1 MAYDTIGASRVAWAG
16 KPYPAVRDVAERDGS
31 TAVVPVGSLEQ
42 HGHHLPTATDT
53 ILADAVAT
61 TAAERVAAEQPVL
74 VTPPL
79 WTGHSPHHTPFG
91 GTVSLDGGDLLSL
104 LEDTAAS
111 VLDNGFDGLLFLNG
125 HGGNGAVVASATS
138 TVGAAHRDAEIL
150 GVTYFDLGAD
160 RIAEIRESDRGG
172 AGHAGEVET
181 SMIAHLRPDLVDMDA
196 AEGTPWDSPYD
207 RARDDLSHPGPLAA
221 YADFDAYSD
230 TGSVGEPELATPEKG
245 ERFFEVFVD
254 EVADVLRRLHGQAR

>member
-1 MAYDTIGASRVAWAG
+1 MYGAIGSSSVEWAG
-16 KPYPAVRDVAERDGS
+16 TPYRTVRDLAGRNGS

-61 TAAERVAAEQPVL
+61 TAAERVESEQPVL

-91 GTVSLDGGDLLSL
+91 GTVSLDGGDVLSI

-111 VLDNGFDGLLFLNG
+111 VLDNGFDGLLIVNG

-138 TVGAAHRDAEIL
+138 SVGAAHRDAELL

-160 RIAEIRESDRGG
+160 RIEELRESERGG

-181 SMIAHLRPDLVDMDA
+181 SMLLHLRPDLVDMDE
-196 AEGTPWDSPYD
+196 AEGTPWDPPYEL
-207 RARDDLSHPGPLAA
+207 ARDDLSHPGPLTA
-221 YADFDAYSD
+221 YADFDAYSE
-230 TGSVGEPELATPEKG
+230 TGAVGDPRVATAERG

-254 EVADVLRRLHGQAR
+254 EVADVLRRLHERAR